1 MKLCLCLGRGT
12 PAGVL
17 KERALE
23 AIRLSVTGFL
33 DQVTE
38 ETRYDKEVTI

>member
-12 PAGVL
+12 PAGEL
-17 KERALE
+17 KEGALE
-23 AIRLSVTGFL
+23 AIRLTVPGFQ